1 MHNSTDNSYKTLAA
15 QGKNT
20 LPLPPDSLPQ
30 ALAARKKNQF
40 FLQWAG
46 VYGKR
51 NSTFAHVVRVIAL
64 RGAAYVMKMQGKA
77 VERGRFSL
85 KDVGWSFLGAFL
97 GMLALAGVNIAMWG
111 RTEQGLLIGSMGAS
125 AMLVFSAPG
134 VPFAQPRNV
143 IAGHIVSALM
153 GVLAQ
158 ALLPGS
164 PWVASSLAVALA
176 VAAMQVTATQHPPAA
191 ASALIAVV
199 GSPELK
205 ALGWLYAFYPVGVSA
220 AVLVAVGVL
229 VNNLSRRRV
238 YPKNW
243 W

>member
-1 MHNSTDNSYKTLAA
+1 MPIHASNQQQTIAA
-15 QGKNT
+15 QRINPT
-20 LPLPPDSLPQ
+20 ALLSDSFLRP
-30 ALAARKKNQF
+30 LAARKIVRP
-40 FLQWAG
+40 FLG
-46 VYGKR
+46 RLGLYGKQ
-51 NSTFAHVVRVIAL
+51 NSTAAHVLRVIAL
-64 RGAAYVMKMQGKA
+64 RSAVYFMKMQGQR
-77 VERGRFSL
+77 VERGAFSL
-85 KDVGWSFLGAFL
+85 QDVGWSFFGALL
-97 GMLALAGVNIAMWG
+97 GMLALAEVNIAMWG
-111 RTEQGLLIGSMGAS
+111 RTEQGLVIGSMGAS

-158 ALLPGS
+158 FLLADS
-164 PWVASSLAVALA
+164 PWMASALAVALA
-176 VAAMQVTATQHPPAA
+176 VAAMQITATQHPPAA

-205 ALGWLYAFYPVGVSA
+205 DLGWLYAFYPVGISA
-220 AVLVAVGVL
+220 AVLVAVGVV
-229 VNNLSRRRV
+229 VNNMSKRRV

>member
-1 MHNSTDNSYKTLAA
+1 MPLQARKPLKTIAT
-15 QGKNT
+15 QGKSLMVQ
-20 LPLPPDSLPQ
+20 LPESFLR
-30 ALAARKKNQF
+30 ALAARKKVRPY
-40 FLQWAG
+40 LCLLG
-46 VYGKR
+46 IYGKK
-51 NSTFAHVVRVIAL
+51 NSMAAHVVRVIAL
-64 RGAAYVMKMQGKA
+64 RIAVYIMKMRGQR
-77 VERGRFSL
+77 VERGGFSL
-85 KDVGWSFLGAFL
+85 QDVGWSFVGALL
-97 GMLALAGVNIAMWG
+97 GMLALAEVNIAMWG
-111 RTEQGLLIGSMGAS
+111 RTEQGLVIGSMGAS

-158 ALLPGS
+158 FLLAGS
-164 PWVASSLAVALA
+164 PWLASALAVALA
-176 VAAMQVTATQHPPAA
+176 VAAMQMTATQHPPAA

-205 ALGWLYAFYPVGVSA
+205 ALGWLYAFYPVGISV
-220 AVLVAVGVL
+220 AVLVVVGVV
-229 VNNLSRRRV
+229 VNNMSRRRV